1 MNNSQKNILIFYSVI
16 IIFSYFFGYIFNEN
30 SIGSGGYKGD
40 LSWIWNNYEIFR
52 NKDFIDAIKDEG
64 FFGNRT
70 QLLYIINFYLNPF
83 LDDIDNYRLS
93 ITFFSILAPIIFYL
107 CLVNKFR
114 KTNHVFLVLISLLIL
129 LSPFYRTSAFW
140 GMEIQYGIISALL
153 AIYFISKKEDFENI
167 SLVDLFLSVLFSACT
182 VYFDLKL
189 IFIPIYIYLK
199 IIFSN
204 LPINKKIFSS
214 TIYFIF
220 TLPFIFLIY
229 LWGGI
234 VPTSTQVGNPLQ
246 GTHPLTKFH
255 LVNIL
260 FATNIIGFYMFPI
273 LIFKKDILKSFKK
286 LINQFNI
293 IIFTL
298 FLFYLVYFL
307 YFDLYEFTD
316 KISRVDGGYKDYYG
330 LGYSLKLGNLFFE
343 DRTYS
348 LIFNILIYLLSVIII
363 LLVVGSHFVNLIILL
378 FFYFISIFLFPLM
391 QEYFDPYI
399 FLISI
404 LLFKNNYDFNFKNCS
419 FVFLFFSIFLIS
431 SIYYYQ

>member
-16 IIFSYFFGYIFNEN
+16 IIFSYFFGYFFNEN

-40 LSWIWNNYEIFR
+40 LSWMWNNYEIFR
-52 NKDFIDAIKDEG
+52 NKDFMDAIKDES

-83 LDDIDNYRLS
+83 LDDIDSYRLS

-107 CLVNKFR
+107 CLLNKFR
-114 KTNHVFLVLISLLIL
+114 KTNYVFLVLISLLIL

-153 AIYFISKKEDFENI
+153 AIYFISKKKYFENI
-167 SLVDLFLSVLFSACT
+167 SLIDLFLSVLFSACT

-199 IIFSN
+199 IIFLNIS
-204 LPINKKIFSS
+204 INKKIFTS

-220 TLPFIFLIY
+220 ALPFIFLIY
-229 LWGGI
+229 LWGGL

-246 GTHPLTKFH
+246 GTHLITKFH

-273 LIFKKDILKSFKK
+273 LIFKKNIFKSFKI

-293 IIFTL
+293 IIFIL
-298 FLFYLVYFL
+298 FLVYLVYFL

-343 DRTYS
+343 DRTHS
-348 LIFNILIYLLSVIII
+348 LIFNVLIYLLSVIII
-363 LLVVGSHFVNLIILL
+363 LLVVGSHLINLIILL

>member
-153 AIYFISKKEDFENI
+153 AIYFFSKKEDFENI
-167 SLVDLFLSVLFSACT
+167 SSIDLFLSVLFSACT

-204 LPINKKIFSS
+204 LSINKKIFSS
-214 TIYFIF
+214 IIYFI
-220 TLPFIFLIY
+220 LAIPFVALIFLWEG
-229 LWGGI
+229 L
-234 VPTSTQVGNPLQ
+234 VPTSTQISNPLQ
-246 GTHPLTKFH
+246 GTHLITKLHF
-255 LVNIL
+255 VNIL
-260 FATNIIGFYMFPI
+260 FATNIIGFYMFPL
-273 LIFKKDILKSFKK
+273 LIFKKNILKSFKIM
-286 LINQFNI
+286 INPVNI
-293 IIFTL
+293 IIFIL
-298 FLFYLVYFL
+298 FLFYVVCFL
-307 YFDLYEFTD
+307 HFELYDFTD
-316 KISRVDGGYKDYYG
+316 KFSKVEGGYKDYYG
-330 LGYSLKLGNLFFE
+330 LGYSYKLSNLLFE
-343 DRTYS
+343 NRTYS
-348 LIFNILIYLLSVIII
+348 LIFNILIFFLSVIII
-363 LLVVGSHFVNLIILL
+363 LLVVGSHLINQIILL
-378 FFYFISIFLFPLM
+378 FFYLLSIVLFPLM

-399 FLISI
+399 FLIGI

-419 FVFLFFSIFLIS
+419 FVFLFFSIFLAS